1 MRITNALLLAGALLS
16 VGSTPAAAQKP
27 GAVELGV
34 FGRYTKFESDL
45 NFDDR
50 VGIGGRLGVFV
61 LRNLALEADASYNP
75 TFSLNQQF
83 IRHIPVHA
91 RLVYNL
97 PVGEHAAVVIGG
109 GYVRNLFREAY
120 RETESGAAGLI
131 GLRLGTGDVMS
142 IRLDGTADYI
152 FSPDN
157 NRAPTQLAG
166 VQVGPHD
173 WHFGAQAGLSFM
185 LGGRRDGDR
194 DKDGVKDSMD
204 QCPATPLGD
213 AVDATGCSLPKDAD
227 GDGVT
232 DNLDRCPGT
241 PAGDRVDA
249 TGCSLPKDADG
260 DGVVDANDKCPS
272 TPAGTAVDATG
283 CPKDSDGDGVLDASD
298 TCPNTPVGTPVDARG
313 CPKDSDGDGV
323 TDTLDRCP
331 NTPTGTTVDSQGC
344 AVDTDGDGVINA
356 NDKCPTTPAG
366 TKVDAVGCPALFGTG
381 ASLVL
386 QGVNFE
392 TGKATLLPESQTVLD
407 GVAASL
413 VDNPTVTVE
422 VGGHTDNTGRRA
434 SNLKLSEARAN
445 AVRDYLIA
453 KGVQASQL
461 TARGYG
467 PNQPVSD
474 NTTVAGRAAN
484 RRVELTKTN

>member
-1 MRITNALLLAGALLS
+1 MRSTNALLLAGALLS
-16 VGSTPAAAQKP
+16 FGSTPVVAQNA
-27 GAVELGV
+27 GAVELGL
-34 FGRYTKFESDL
+34 FGRHTKFESDL

-50 VGIGGRLGVFV
+50 TGIGGRLGVFV
-61 LRNLALEADASYNP
+61 LRNLALEADASYTP
-75 TFSLNQQF
+75 TASANEEF
-83 IRHIPVHA
+83 IRSIPLHA
-91 RLVYNL
+91 RLIYNL
-97 PVGEHAAVVIGG
+97 PVGGHAAVLLGG
-109 GYVRNLFREAY
+109 GYVRNLFRDAY
-120 RETESGAAGLI
+120 RETESGAAGLL
-131 GLRLGTGDVMS
+131 GLRIGTGEAFS
-142 IRLDGTADYI
+142 IRLEGTADYI

-157 NRAPTQLAG
+157 NNAPTQLAG
-166 VQVGPHD
+166 VQVGD
-173 WHFGAQAGLSFM
+173 KNWHLGAQAGLSFM

-260 DGVVDANDKCPS
+260 DGVVDANDRCPN

-283 CPKDSDGDGVLDASD
+283 CPKDTDGDGVLDAAD
-298 TCPNTPVGTPVDARG
+298 RCPNTPAGTPVDATG

-331 NTPTGTTVDSQGC
+331 NTPAGTSVDSQGC
-344 AVDTDGDGVINA
+344 AVDLDGDGVINA

-386 QGVNFE
+386 QGVNFA
-392 TGKATLLPESQTVLD
+392 TGKATLLPESQAVLD

-434 SNLKLSEARAN
+434 TNVTLSDARAN

-453 KGVQASQL
+453 KGVQAGQL
-461 TARGYG
+461 TAKGYG
-467 PNQPVSD
+467 PDQPVAD